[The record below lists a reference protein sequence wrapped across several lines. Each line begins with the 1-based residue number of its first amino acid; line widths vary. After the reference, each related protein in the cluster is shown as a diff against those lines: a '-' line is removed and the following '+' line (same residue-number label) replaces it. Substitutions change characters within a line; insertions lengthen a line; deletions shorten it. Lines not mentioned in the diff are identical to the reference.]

1 MNIESKELF
10 INIKM
15 KKNEKKKHLSTKYI
29 YGFNFHHSAISK
41 SMHIM
46 FLKSEKKKSL
56 KSNFFDTKNQKT
68 CLKSSKGEKTLILQK
83 RMHQNFLKNQFFF
96 SFEMISNIFFFIF
109 GVERFSTLVN
119 FLLDFKN
126 VIIELYNNKL
136 L

>member
-1 MNIESKELF
+1 MDLKLMNIESKELF

-56 KSNFFDTKNQKT
+56 KS
-68 CLKSSKGEKTLILQK
+68 
-83 RMHQNFLKNQFFF
+83 
-96 SFEMISNIFFFIF
+96 
-109 GVERFSTLVN
+109 TLVN